1 MNTPEHLTV
10 IETVISDSTS
20 TIPQPVRDQLLYSTG
35 YRAGKVVMKR
45 RLLLSSTFS
54 CLLTILVMQL
64 FQFFYIQQ
72 WTQDNLA
79 NSEIR
84 SSADPR
90 NTSPRLIPTESLRS
104 DPTPNYLATTPR
116 STFLIDSDIS
126 ENDLSLE
133 FTADLPNNIL
143 TPRNLIGL

>member
-20 TIPQPVRDQLLYSTG
+20 TIPQQVRDQLLYSTG

-54 CLLTILVMQL
+54 CLLTILAMQL
-64 FQFFYIQQ
+64 FQLFYTQQ

-84 SSADPR
+84 SFADPR
-90 NTSPRLIPTESLRS
+90 NIYPQSIPTESLQS
-104 DPTPNYLATTPR
+104 GPTPNHLATTPR
-116 STFLIDSDIS
+116 SRFLIDSDIS
-126 ENDLSLE
+126 ENDLPQN
-133 FTADLPNNIL
+133 FTTDLPNHIL